1 MRNRLVVSATALIA
15 VIIVVSILRDAPVSR
30 NVLAAFLPVAQAAAG
45 QQAAPS
51 KVPDLSGDWAPDPK
65 RGGIGQS
72 LSISDGGGRNR
83 GKETDI
89 PYQPWALEKTLSEKP
104 STGAGAQ
111 FDVTTDPQVIYC
123 EPPGV
128 PHIYLWPIKTKF
140 IQTAEAVYILHEL
153 GPFFRQVRLNS
164 KHPEDPDPQ
173 WWGDSIGW
181 YENGDTLVVETVGFN
196 GKQWLDQVGHP
207 MTERM
212 HLIER
217 YKRVDATTLEL
228 RMTIDDPGAYTKPW
242 NAERNFTLSKTGFLR
257 YQQFCSLR
265 ENQQFFDNLGKP
277 AATPAK

>member
-1 MRNRLVVSATALIA
+1 MRNSLVASATALIA
-15 VIIVVSILRDAPVSR
+15 VFVVVATLRSDVA
-30 NVLAAFLPVAQAAAG
+30 AQAAAS
-45 QQAAPS
+45 QQAASS

-181 YENGDTLVVETVGFN
+181 YENGDTLVVDTVGFN
-196 GKQWLDQVGHP
+196 GRQWLDQVGHP

-277 AATPAK
+277 AATPGK